1 MTVMA
6 RTSKKTQSVEE
17 PNKMP
22 IAYFLSLEVEN
33 FLCFKDK
40 QVLDL
45 CDKNGNPAQWTVIL
59 GDNGVGKT
67 TLLRCIAGM
76 SATIGESKKEI
87 MPIFY
92 HPIYHFNGLSERG
105 NSFQVV
111 TSSDWVIKADLAFG
125 SKLTWLNPNLSNYKK
140 FKKRPISC
148 SFEQFRSH
156 IDTFDINLSNVNS
169 SDNDYYDFPGLICYG
184 YGATRR
190 VGKPNLS
197 EQHYQE
203 NSASLFLENTSL
215 INAEE
220 WLLQTDYSSKYSE
233 GKKQE
238 DLHKQINSLKDIFK
252 RVLPDV
258 EDIDIFLQD
267 HANGRPH
274 VKFKMPYGWIPF
286 VDMGLGYKTMMTWIL
301 DLVIRLYKRYPE
313 SDDPLSEPTIVLV
326 DEIDLH
332 LHPKWQ
338 RTIMDFLTKRFPN
351 TQFIVTA
358 HSPLVVQAA
367 QDANIVLLRRE
378 GDRVVIDN
386 NPEIIDNWRV
396 DQILTSLFELPS
408 ARPATLDPL
417 LKRREEILTKPKL
430 TPKDK
435 AELKASAEQIGHLP
449 TGETPEDIQA
459 MDIIRRAAK
468 LLENQQK
475 SDSHS

>member
-1 MTVMA
+1 MA
-6 RTSKKTQSVEE
+6 RTSKKTQAVEE
-17 PNKMP
+17 TNKMP
-22 IAYFLSLEVEN
+22 IAYFTSLEVEN
-33 FLCFKDK
+33 VLCFKDR
-40 QVLDL
+40 QTLNL
-45 CDKNGNPAQWTVIL
+45 SDKNNNPAQWTVIL

-76 SATIGESKKEI
+76 SFDISYYNQDFTNEI
-87 MPIFY
+87 DINHISPIFGDFY
-92 HPIYHFNGLSERG
+92 HSQNIFQDWKSQQQLLYDLGWNISSTMACGIKLSQFTINRNDSNNDFDYFWNIYPGGAKYR
-105 NSFQVV
+105 
-111 TSSDWVIKADLAFG
+111 SSADYA
-125 SKLTWLNPNLSNYKK
+125 
-140 FKKRPISC
+140 
-148 SFEQFRSH
+148 
-156 IDTFDINLSNVNS
+156 
-169 SDNDYYDFPGLICYG
+169 GLICYG
-184 YGATRR
+184 YGATRK
-190 VGKPNLS
+190 VGKSSLT
-197 EQHYQE
+197 EEYYQE
-203 NSASLFLENTSL
+203 NLASLFSENTSL

-220 WLLQTDYSSKYSE
+220 WLLQTDYSSKYSK
-233 GKKQE
+233 GQKQK
-238 DLHKQINSLKDIFK
+238 DLQKQINNIKEIFK
-252 RVLPDV
+252 RALPDV
-258 EDIDIFLQD
+258 EDVDIFLED
-267 HANGRPH
+267 AKDSRPQLR
-274 VKFKMPYGWIPF
+274 FLMPYGWIPF
-286 VDMGLGYKTMMTWIL
+286 ADMGLGYKTMMTWIL
-301 DLVIRLYKRYPE
+301 DLVIRLYKHYPE
-313 SDDPLSEPTIVLV
+313 SDDPLSEPAIVLV

-408 ARPATLDPL
+408 ARSATLDPL

-435 AELKASAEQIGHLP
+435 AELKAIAEQIGHLP

-468 LLENQQK
+468 LLEQK
-475 SDSHS
+475 EKS

>member
-1 MTVMA
+1 MA
-6 RTSKKTQSVEE
+6 RTLKKTQTVEE
-17 PNKMP
+17 PNKIP

-33 FLCFKDK
+33 FFCFKDR

-45 CDKNGNPAQWTVIL
+45 SDEDGNPAQWTVIL

-76 SATIGESKKEI
+76 SFSSYHHKKTRMSEEELEE
-87 MPIFY
+87 MEDMYPIFGDYLNSYEMLKDWKNRDQLFDEFDPNILSRMAYGIKLSQFMIKTNASNDDVNNYWNVY
-92 HPIYHFNGLSERG
+92 HKG
-105 NSFQVV
+105 FQCR
-111 TSSDWVIKADLAFG
+111 SSADCA
-125 SKLTWLNPNLSNYKK
+125 
-140 FKKRPISC
+140 
-148 SFEQFRSH
+148 
-156 IDTFDINLSNVNS
+156 
-169 SDNDYYDFPGLICYG
+169 GLICYG
-184 YGATRR
+184 YGASRK
-190 VGKPNLS
+190 VGKSSLTDKY
-197 EQHYQE
+197 YQE
-203 NSASLFLENTSL
+203 TSASLFSENASL

-220 WLLQTDYSSKYSE
+220 WLLQADYSSKYSK
-233 GKKQE
+233 GKKQK
-238 DLHKQINSLKDIFK
+238 DLQKQIDDIKEIFK
-252 RVLPDV
+252 RALPDV
-258 EDIDIFLQD
+258 EDVDIFLEERED
-267 HANGRPH
+267 SRP
-274 VKFKMPYGWIPF
+274 KLRFLMPYGWIPF

-313 SDDPLSEPTIVLV
+313 SNDPLSEPAIVLV

-338 RTIMDFLTKRFPN
+338 RTIMDFLTERFPN

-367 QDANIVLLRRE
+367 QNANIVLLRRE

-417 LKRREEILTKPKL
+417 LKRREEILTKSKL

-435 AELKASAEQIGHLP
+435 AELKAIAEQIGHLP

>member
-1 MTVMA
+1 MA
-6 RTSKKTQSVEE
+6 RTSKKIQAVEE
-17 PNKMP
+17 THKMP

-33 FLCFKDK
+33 FFCFKDK

-45 CDKNGNPAQWTVIL
+45 SDKNDNPAQWTVIL

-76 SATIGESKKEI
+76 SMKIGESKKEI

-92 HPIYHFNGLSERG
+92 HPIYHFNGFSERG
-105 NSFQVV
+105 NSFQIV
-111 TSSDWVIKADLAFG
+111 TNSDWDIQADISLG
-125 SKLTWLNPNLSNYKK
+125 SKLSWLNLNSNYKK
-140 FKKRPISC
+140 FKKDSISC
-148 SFEQFRSH
+148 SFSQFK
-156 IDTFDINLSNVNS
+156 SNFNS
-169 SDNDYYDFPGLICYG
+169 SHNFDLTDYVDNDFFGLICYG

-203 NSASLFLENTSL
+203 DSASLFLENTSL

-220 WLLQTDYSSKYSE
+220 WLLRTDYSSKYSQ
-233 GKKQE
+233 GQKQE
-238 DLHKQINSLKDIFK
+238 ELNKQINGIKDIFK

-258 EDIDIFLQD
+258 EDINIFPQD
-267 HANGRPH
+267 HGNARPH

-286 VDMGLGYKTMMTWIL
+286 ADMGLGYKTMMTWIL

-313 SDDPLSEPTIVLV
+313 SDDPLLEPAIVLV

-367 QDANIVLLRRE
+367 QDANIVLLHRE

-408 ARPATLDPL
+408 ARSATLDPL

-435 AELKASAEQIGHLP
+435 AELKAIAQQIGHLP

>member
-1 MTVMA
+1 MTVMV
-6 RTSKKTQSVEE
+6 RTSKKIQAVEE

-33 FLCFKDK
+33 FLCFKDR

-45 CDKNGNPAQWTVIL
+45 SDKNDNPAQWTVIL

-67 TLLRCIAGM
+67 TLLRCIAGISM
-76 SATIGESKKEI
+76 KIEKSRKEI
-87 MPIFY
+87 VPIFL
-92 HPIYHFNGLSERG
+92 HPIYYFNGFSERG
-105 NSFQVV
+105 NSFQIV
-111 TSSDWVIKADLAFG
+111 TSDWNLKADIAFG
-125 SKLTWLNPNLSNYKK
+125 SKLSWLNHNLNNYKK
-140 FKKRPISC
+140 LKKKSISC
-148 SFEQFRSH
+148 FPSTFTSH
-156 IDTFDINLSNVNS
+156 MDLS
-169 SDNDYYDFPGLICYG
+169 DDLPGLICYG

-203 NSASLFLENTSL
+203 DSISLFLENTSL

-220 WLLQTDYSSKYSE
+220 WLLQNDYSSKYSQ

-238 DLHKQINSLKDIFK
+238 DLNKQISGIKDIFK

-267 HANGRPH
+267 RGNARPH

-286 VDMGLGYKTMMTWIL
+286 ADMGLGYKTMMTWIL

-313 SDDPLSEPTIVLV
+313 SNDPLSEPAIVLV

-338 RTIMDFLTKRFPN
+338 RTIMDFLTERFPN

-408 ARPATLDPL
+408 ARSATLDPL

-435 AELKASAEQIGHLP
+435 AELKAIAEQIGHLP

>member
-6 RTSKKTQSVEE
+6 RTSKKTQLVEE
-17 PNKMP
+17 PHKIP
-22 IAYFLSLEVEN
+22 PAYFTVLEVEN
-33 FLCFKDK
+33 VLCFKDK

-45 CDKNGNPAQWTVIL
+45 SDKNGNPAQWTVIL

-76 SATIGESKKEI
+76 EMCPAGIFPSEEGKEI
-87 MPIFY
+87 TNYFPIFFQLQNQKIVLPWTDY
-92 HPIYHFNGLSERG
+92 QRTKYGWEITSVAVYGVQLSYFKNYPNKNNR
-105 NSFQVV
+105 NKK
-111 TSSDWVIKADLAFG
+111 IKVRYKPGYLYITPPDGHLDLA
-125 SKLTWLNPNLSNYKK
+125 NLS
-140 FKKRPISC
+140 
-148 SFEQFRSH
+148 
-156 IDTFDINLSNVNS
+156 
-169 SDNDYYDFPGLICYG
+169 GLICYG
-184 YGATRR
+184 YGATRK
-190 VGKPNLS
+190 VGKATLS
-197 EQHYQE
+197 DASLNEGYYKE
-203 NSASLFLENTSL
+203 TSASLFLENPL
-215 INAEE
+215 LLNAEE
-220 WLLQTDYSSKYSE
+220 WLLQTDYSSKYS
-233 GKKQE
+233 K
-238 DLHKQINSLKDIFK
+238 DNKQINNIKEILK

-258 EDIDIFLQD
+258 EDIEISLEDIP
-267 HANGRPH
+267 NPRPQ
-274 VKFKMPYGWIPF
+274 VKFKMSYGDWIPF
-286 VDMGLGYKTMMTWIL
+286 TDMGLGYKTMITWIL

-313 SDDPLSEPTIVLV
+313 SDDPLSEPAIVLV

-338 RTIMDFLTKRFPN
+338 RTIMDFLTERFPN

-408 ARPATLDPL
+408 ARSATLDPL
-417 LKRREEILTKPKL
+417 LKRREEILTKSKL

-435 AELKASAEQIGHLP
+435 AELKAIAEQIGHLP

-468 LLENQQK
+468 LLEQK
-475 SDSHS
+475 EKS

>member
-1 MTVMA
+1 MA
-6 RTSKKTQSVEE
+6 KTRKRSVSPKKNQSK
-17 PNKMP
+17 P
-22 IAYFLSLEVEN
+22 IYFLTLEIEDV
-33 FLCFKDK
+33 LCFKDS

-45 CDKNGNPAQWTVIL
+45 SDKNGNPAQWTVIL

-67 TLLRCIAGM
+67 TLLRCLAGM
-76 SATIGESKKEI
+76 ET
-87 MPIFY
+87 
-92 HPIYHFNGLSERG
+92 R
-105 NSFQVV
+105 
-111 TSSDWVIKADLAFG
+111 
-125 SKLTWLNPNLSNYKK
+125 LTTYLDHE
-140 FKKRPISC
+140 KKRQFSLEPLLWEPSDSPLSFWSDFDTLRHEYSVIDVTVSCETLLQKDISKDN
-148 SFEQFRSH
+148 SVIEKG
-156 IDTFDINLSNVNS
+156 TINVVVDGSLNISNNTQ
-169 SDNDYYDFPGLICYG
+169 GLECYG
-184 YGATRR
+184 YGAMRTMRQTSLHDSFE
-190 VGKPNLS
+190 KIS
-197 EQHYQE
+197 ES
-203 NSASLFLENTSL
+203 NSATLFIDNLPL
-215 INAEE
+215 MNAEE
-220 WLLQTDYSSKYSE
+220 WLLQADYAIYSSQDSIKNKLRQQFQNIQDIL
-233 GKKQE
+233 KK
-238 DLHKQINSLKDIFK
+238 I
-252 RVLPDV
+252 LPDI
-258 EDIDIFLQD
+258 EDIKILGSDSIDELPTVEFLT
-267 HANGRPH
+267 
-274 VKFKMPYGWIPF
+274 PYGW
-286 VDMGLGYKTMMTWIL
+286 VKLNSLGLGYRTMIAWMV

-313 SDDPLSEPTIVLV
+313 SDDPLSEPAIVLV

-408 ARPATLDPL
+408 ARSATLDPL

-435 AELKASAEQIGHLP
+435 AELKAIAEQIGHLP

-468 LLENQQK
+468 LLEQQEK
-475 SDSHS
+475 S

>member
-1 MTVMA
+1 MA
-6 RTSKKTQSVEE
+6 RTSKKTELVEE

-22 IAYFLSLEVEN
+22 IAYFTSLEVEN
-33 FLCFKDK
+33 VFCFKDK

-45 CDKNGNPAQWTVIL
+45 SDQNGNPAQWTVIL

-76 SATIGESKKEI
+76 SFNSSYYNKDSSNAIDIENI
-87 MPIFY
+87 WPLFHDFY
-92 HPIYHFNGLSERG
+92 SSYKSLQDWKNREQLFDQFYWDILSTMSCGFKLSQFRINPNAAG
-105 NSFQVV
+105 NSN
-111 TSSDWVIKADLAFG
+111 DD
-125 SKLTWLNPNLSNYKK
+125 SNYYWN
-140 FKKRPISC
+140 IYAGGA
-148 SFEQFRSH
+148 EY
-156 IDTFDINLSNVNS
+156 TFSA
-169 SDNDYYDFPGLICYG
+169 DYTGLICYG
-184 YGATRR
+184 YGATRKI
-190 VGKPNLS
+190 GKPSLTKQYDK
-197 EQHYQE
+197 ET
-203 NSASLFLENTSL
+203 SASLFSENASL

-220 WLLQTDYSSKYSE
+220 WLLQADYSSKYFK

-238 DLHKQINSLKDIFK
+238 DLQKQINNIKEIFK

-258 EDIDIFLQD
+258 EDVDIFLDELQD
-267 HANGRPH
+267 SPPQLM
-274 VKFKMPYGWIPF
+274 FLMPYGWIPF
-286 VDMGLGYKTMMTWIL
+286 TDMGLGYKTMMTWIL

-313 SDDPLSEPTIVLV
+313 SDDPLSEPAIVLV

-338 RTIMDFLTKRFPN
+338 RTIMDFLTERFPN

-408 ARPATLDPL
+408 ARSATLDPL

-435 AELKASAEQIGHLP
+435 AELKEIAEQIGHLP

-468 LLENQQK
+468 LLEQQEK
-475 SDSHS
+475 S